1 MIKVAFEAGAQAAL
15 RDFGLLSKHSADLSK
30 DKLAAVPVPGPSLL
44 SRFKLPG
51 MLRARGPG
59 ANFYEGLHEGGLSGL
74 GYAGDLGLL
83 AVATTPLL
91 KKDDSLF

>member
-1 MIKVAFEAGAQAAL
+1 MSQDLLKIAYDLGARAAL
-15 RDFGLLSKHSADLSK
+15 ADL